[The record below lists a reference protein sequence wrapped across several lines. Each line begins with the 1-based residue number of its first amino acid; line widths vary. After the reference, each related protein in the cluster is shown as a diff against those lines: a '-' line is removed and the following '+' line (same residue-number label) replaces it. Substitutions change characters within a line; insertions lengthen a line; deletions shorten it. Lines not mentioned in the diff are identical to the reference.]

1 MDHFIDAEKVS
12 ADYETVQLTK
22 IVIKLTL
29 KNSLLNCPSK
39 LILTRA
45 EHQRHQI
52 L

>member
-29 KNSLLNCPSK
+29 KILYWIVSVNSF
-39 LILTRA
+39 
-45 EHQRHQI
+45 
-52 L
+52 